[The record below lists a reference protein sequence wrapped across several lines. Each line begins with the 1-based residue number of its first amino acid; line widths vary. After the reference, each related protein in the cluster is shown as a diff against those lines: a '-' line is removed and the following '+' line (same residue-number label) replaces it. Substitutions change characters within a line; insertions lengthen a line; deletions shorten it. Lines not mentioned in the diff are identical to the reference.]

1 MPLPVYRLRRIL
13 AATAV
18 LLTALVAGMYF
29 YARSRTTN
37 ALKTIPKKI
46 GYDIKQT
53 AHGFQFSKSDGQ
65 RTLFTVEASD
75 VKEFK
80 LNANAE
86 LHNVNIVVY
95 GRDSSRYD
103 QISGDDFAYNQKT
116 GDVTA
121 MGDVSID
128 LVANPAGLSSPDQ
141 STPKELKNPIH
152 LKTRDLIFNKNT
164 GNAWTDARVEFRT
177 PQASGSAV
185 GIKYEGKSSELTLAA
200 QIHLELSGPQAAVI
214 DAKHGV
220 ITNEPRQI
228 VLDQPRLTRESGNLQ
243 ADQAT
248 FHLGAENHVENIVAT
263 GDVRM
268 EGRSIPPK
276 ASSKAAAHQISAAQ
290 KPIDQQGPSAMRG
303 RSDRAEFLFVP
314 GGDLLRTAN
323 LSGQVQFEETGS
335 RPMQGEAGRVV
346 LDFAGQNKLQ
356 NVHALENVRL
366 VQKQWDTSASPK
378 TPSSPQE
385 LDLSASAID
394 FKVAAGRFLQQAV
407 TAGAAQITIAQ
418 LSTAK
423 SPPTPQ
429 RTVVTAG
436 KFIADFAQSEGGN
449 HLASIHGSPDARI
462 VSSTPGQPDRVSTSD
477 SVDATFLPQ
486 GGIETITQTGQ
497 FRYADN
503 LGADKRMQAWADSAR
518 YTPAN
523 QMLLLI
529 GSPRLANGGMA
540 TTANTIRINRANG
553 DALADGDVKSTYSD
567 VKEDPNGALLA
578 SSSPIHV
585 TAQTMTAHN
594 APATALYKGNVRLWQ
609 DANVIQAPSIQF
621 DRDHRHVTALGTPTQ
636 PVQTILVQSEKPSKP
651 VTDKTHRSAK
661 AASTPSGTSPITITA
676 AKVTYADSE
685 RRVHYEGGVLAK
697 ATEFTAS
704 AKTADAYLVPRGQI
718 TSIQPVATPGQLDR
732 MVAEGNVLVQQPN
745 RRAEGQK
752 LVYTTAEDKFVLT
765 GGPPSIFDAEQG
777 KITGVSL
784 TFFRRDDRVLVEGEA
799 SSPVVTRTRVAR

>member
-1 MPLPVYRLRRIL
+1 MTLPVYRLRRIL
-13 AATAV
+13 AATAI
-18 LLTALVAGMYF
+18 LLTALVVGMYF
-29 YARSRTTN
+29 YARSRATN
-37 ALKTIPKKI
+37 VLKTIPNKI

-75 VKEFK
+75 LKEFK

-128 LVANPAGLSSPDQ
+128 LVANPAGLSGPDQ

-185 GIKYEGKSSELTLAA
+185 GIKYEGKSNELTLAS
-200 QIHLELSGPQAAVI
+200 QIHLEITGSHAAVI
-214 DAKHGV
+214 EAKHGI

-228 VLDQPRLTRESGNLQ
+228 VLDQPRLTRESGNVQ

-248 FHLGAENHVENIVAT
+248 FHLGHENHVENIVAT

-268 EGRSIPPK
+268 EARSLPRK
-276 ASSKAAAHQISAAQ
+276 ASSKAAGHQTSAAQ
-290 KPIDQQGPSAMRG
+290 KPTDQPTPTEMRG
-303 RSDRAEFLFVP
+303 RSDRAEFLFSP
-314 GGDLLRTAN
+314 GEDLLRTAN
-323 LSGQVQFEETGS
+323 LGGQVRFEQTGP

-346 LDFAGQNKLQ
+346 LDFAGRNELQ
-356 NVHALENVRL
+356 KVHALENVHL
-366 VQKQWDTSASPK
+366 VQKQSDTGGSSKAPSA
-378 TPSSPQE
+378 PQDF
-385 LDLSASAID
+385 DLAASAVD
-394 FKVAAGRFLQQAV
+394 FKVAEGRFLEQAV
-407 TAGAAQITIAQ
+407 TAGAAEIAITQ
-418 LSTAK
+418 PSVAK
-423 SPPTPQ
+423 SVPATQ
-429 RTVVTAG
+429 RTVATAG
-436 KFIADFAQSEGGN
+436 KFIADFSRSDGGN

-462 VSSTPGQPDRVSTSD
+462 VSSAPGQPDRISTSD

-486 GGIETITQTGQ
+486 GGIETITQTGH
-497 FRYADN
+497 FVYADN
-503 LGADKRMQAWADSAR
+503 LGPDKRMQAWADSAR

-523 QMLLLI
+523 QMLVLI
-529 GSPRLANGGMA
+529 GSPRVANGGMA

-553 DALADGDVKSTYSD
+553 DAIADGDVKSTYSD

-585 TAQTMTAHN
+585 IAQTMTAHN

-609 DANVIQAPSIQF
+609 DANVIEAPSIQF
-621 DRDHRHVTALGTPTQ
+621 DRDHRRLTALGTPAQ
-636 PVQTILVQSEKPSKP
+636 PVQTILVQAKKSPKP
-651 VTDKTHRSAK
+651 VMDKSHPPGKAESA
-661 AASTPSGTSPITITA
+661 PSGTSPITITA
-676 AKVTYADSE
+676 AKATYADSE
-685 RRVHYEGGVLAK
+685 RRVRYEGDVLAK

-704 AKTADAYLVPRGQI
+704 AKTADAYLLPRSQI
-718 TSIQPVATPGQLDR
+718 
-732 MVAEGNVLVQQPN
+732 
-745 RRAEGQK
+745 
-752 LVYTTAEDKFVLT
+752 
-765 GGPPSIFDAEQG
+765 
-777 KITGVSL
+777 
-784 TFFRRDDRVLVEGEA
+784 
-799 SSPVVTRTRVAR
+799 SS